1 MNPMTTISFNDEPAT
16 VAAEAVIP
24 PAPAP
29 KAPVVRMIDDRTA
42 SVRDSKGRLLT
53 IKRLSVIEKMR
64 FAKALGEHNGNDA
77 YSNFGVVAASVRE
90 IDGSPVVFPMTNLQ
104 LEALVQRLDDPGME
118 AALIALISVSAPAQ
132 QETLEASK
140 N

>member
-1 MNPMTTISFNDEPAT
+1 MTSITINSNDEQATTPA
-16 VAAEAVIP
+16 AAVIAS
-24 PAPAP
+24 APAP
-29 KAPVVRMIDDRTA
+29 KSPVVNMIDDKTA
-42 SVRDSKGRLLT
+42 SVRDSKGRMLT

-90 IDGSPVVFPMTNLQ
+90 IDGSQVVFPMSNLQ
-104 LEALVQRLDDPGME
+104 LEAIVQRLDDAGME
-118 AALIALISVSAPAQ
+118 AALVALISVSAPAQ
-132 QETLEASK
+132 QETLADAK